1 MNFYK
6 FLNQFNTSKRIS
18 KFLFIML
25 KYDSESVA
33 LCKYDDVQKLQDIYV
48 KEIFII

>member
-6 FLNQFNTSKRIS
+6 FLNQFNTKKRIS

-25 KYDSESVA
+25 KYDSESKTFPCIEFKT
-33 LCKYDDVQKLQDIYV
+33 LI
-48 KEIFII
+48 